1 MSMLKLRGEVTFPR
15 SHSCEDAEF
24 LAQARALLHV
34 FNNQHKY
41 GHLPIRRD
49 ISFEPLA
56 WRTYEHQPQ
65 WGSLQPL
72 MLWGPRGKPVYLG

>member
-1 MSMLKLRGEVTFPR
+1 MLKLRGEVTFPR

-24 LAQARALLHV
+24 IAQARALLHV

-49 ISFEPLA
+49 SFEPLA

-65 WGSLQPL
+65 
-72 MLWGPRGKPVYLG
+72 